1 MQHTV
6 LTKKGVSDGGTNVN
20 TQRCRRGRMACS
32 LSVVWPKPE
41 APSSIFQLKA
51 KLKRRL
57 GGKESEVVTNIVEVC
72 LRQWSSEVEIGA
84 NDDISGVLSV
94 R

>member
-1 MQHTV
+1 MTR
-6 LTKKGVSDGGTNVN
+6 KGVSDGGTNVN
-20 TQRCRRGRMACS
+20 TQKCRRGRMACS

-51 KLKRRL
+51 MAKRRL
-57 GGKESEVVTNIVEVC
+57 GGKESEVAMNIVTVC